1 MPNKNIQLTKYLWDF
16 MDDDFYLYEYMQ
28 SCRESGYSSFDKWE
42 DGQFVEDNDLFFSL
56 CDILSHFDEDDSDN
70 QP

>member
-1 MPNKNIQLTKYLWDF
+1 MPNKNTRLTKYLWEF
-16 MDDDFYLYEYMQ
+16 LGDDFYVNEYGG
-28 SCRESGYSSFDKWE
+28 SCCDMGYSTFDKWE

-56 CDILSHFDEDDSDN
+56 CEILSHFDEDNSDN